1 MRTGIFGFAMRR
13 LAISSSPSILNHG
26 NVASIQTPEANTT
39 QFQYEAT
46 YSRLTQITD
55 AMTPANVTLFA
66 YPSLTQTTIT
76 NALGK
81 VTTIT
86 FNGAGQPLSV
96 TDPLT
101 HQTTF
106 EYDSAGNLAATVDAL
121 GNRVER
127 YYDAASRLLALRDPL
142 GRFTRFQYDPLNRVT
157 VIQDPLVDSP
167 VLV

>member
-13 LAISSSPSILNHG
+13 LAISSSPLITNHG

-76 NALGK
+76 NPLGK

-86 FNGAGQPLSV
+86 FSGAGQPC
-96 TDPLT
+96 
-101 HQTTF
+101 
-106 EYDSAGNLAATVDAL
+106 
-121 GNRVER
+121 R
-127 YYDAASRLLALRDPL
+127 
-142 GRFTRFQYDPLNRVT
+142 
-157 VIQDPLVDSP
+157 
-167 VLV
+167 